1 MLNTESQRLSHK
13 WYLHLINALE
23 ISDTPTYILHDLVTI
38 AWDLNDLK
46 CRNTRCHRCHGV
58 LDCIEED
65 VAGSRRLGSWKLT
78 PCKLPQN
85 KIFYEEIFYLAL
97 WNPHNVSSVLPT
109 FRFMG
114 FESPSPMTSTF
125 APLNVYVTSFRFIYN
140 FNSWKLKIVIESEL
154 LSLIYQA
161 KIKKEDLIIIHFF
174 IEF

>member
-1 MLNTESQRLSHK
+1 MHFWQLVSSNICWTQSLKGFH
-13 WYLHLINALE
+13 
-23 ISDTPTYILHDLVTI
+23 ISDISIWSTLLKSLIHLPTFCTMVTI

-58 LDCIEED
+58 LDCIEGD

-114 FESPSPMTSTF
+114 FESPSPITSTF
-125 APLNVYVTSFRFIYN
+125 APLNVYVTSFMVY
-140 FNSWKLKIVIESEL
+140 L
-154 LSLIYQA
+154 
-161 KIKKEDLIIIHFF
+161 
-174 IEF
+174 